1 MSNNRPP
8 IPVCAGRLEL
18 PPHEDHK
25 TIFRRKWIKDDI
37 IAVRKEGN
45 FAALELLTSEREVV
59 VGATVEEVLEAC
71 ERARAGDATAKV
83 IADLRGEVRNL
94 QEIIDDLREQI
105 AEELNQEPPT
115 RQHSTPPPSAI
126 GDQTP

>member
-1 MSNNRPP
+1 MSNDRPP
-8 IPVCAGRLEL
+8 IPVRAGRLEL

-25 TIFRRKWIKDDI
+25 TIFRRKWIKEDDI

-94 QEIIDDLREQI
+94 QEIIDDLREQLR
-105 AEELNQEPPT
+105 ELRGSVT
-115 RQHSTPPPSAI
+115 
-126 GDQTP
+126 